1 MRTHS
6 ERFRPVSPPSGAVAG
21 RLTGPDGRRTKAQLP
36 GPACG
41 NVTRTFLTPKST
53 LSAAVPPIRRTTL
66 LAVVSLGLVVAAVVA
81 GYVGFMATIGGTW
94 SHEQAIDAC
103 AATPSTSSI
112 PSRAAGF
119 SVRESWRWWL
129 PGHSHACVYEMK
141 DGTKVVRPVP
151 AGY

>member
-1 MRTHS
+1 MD
-6 ERFRPVSPPSGAVAG
+6 AVRKRSCLGQRAG
-21 RLTGPDGRRTKAQLP
+21 CHPNLP
-36 GPACG
+36 HAE
-41 NVTRTFLTPKST
+41 ST

-112 PSRAAGF
+112 SNRAAGI
-119 SVRESWRWWL
+119 SVRDRL
-129 PGHSHACVYEMK
+129 ALVATGTLACV
-141 DGTKVVRPVP
+141 RL
-151 AGY
+151 